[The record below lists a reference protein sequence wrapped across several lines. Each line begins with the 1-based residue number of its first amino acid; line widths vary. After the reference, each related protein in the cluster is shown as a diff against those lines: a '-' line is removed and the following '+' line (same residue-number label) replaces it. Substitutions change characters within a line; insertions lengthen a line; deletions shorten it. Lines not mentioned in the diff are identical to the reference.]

1 MLNRTVNHKRL
12 LYALLFIALL
22 GLCLHFIP
30 LDGPGLTELALK
42 RRGQKLLAY
51 FLVAIGLSFSTI
63 SFQTLVGNRLLTPGI
78 LGIESLYVLMQSL
91 YLWFYWRFVSQTYLN
106 PLQEFMVVMLIQA
119 MFFGLLQPAIKKLL
133 NQGFLMILLIC
144 MALGTLFRSLSTFIQ
159 VLMEPSEYE
168 HLQSSLFPSFQRIN
182 TEVMGLVAILLA
194 VLTIYLWRRA
204 RVLDVLHLGRDTA
217 RVLGVDVAKE
227 EKRLLWVIVL
237 MTSAVTAMVG
247 PLVYLGFLVANLTYQ
262 VSKTYRHQQLFL
274 LASVLAF
281 LIFVYGQ
288 LLVEEVFQ
296 FNMTISMVVE
306 LLGGLFFFYLI
317 YKERRL

>member
-1 MLNRTVNHKRL
+1 MINRTVNHKRL

-106 PLQEFMVVMLIQA
+106 PLQEFIVVMLIQA
-119 MFFGLLQPAIKKLL
+119 LFFGLLQPAIKKLL

-227 EKRLLWVIVL
+227 EKRLLWAIVL

-274 LASVLAF
+274 LASILAF

-296 FNMTISMVVE
+296 FSMTISMVVE

>member
-1 MLNRTVNHKRL
+1 MLNRTVNHKRF

-227 EKRLLWVIVL
+227 EKRLLWVIAL

-281 LIFVYGQ
+281 LIFIYGQ

-296 FNMTISMVVE
+296 FSMTISMVVE

>member
-30 LDGPGLTELALK
+30 LDGSGLTELALK
-42 RRGQKLLAY
+42 RRGQKVLAY

-78 LGIESLYVLMQSL
+78 MGIESLYVLMQSL

-106 PLQEFMVVMLIQA
+106 PLQEFIVVMLIQA
-119 MFFGLLQPAIKKLL
+119 LFFGLLQPAIKKLL

-262 VSKTYRHQQLFL
+262 VSKTYRHRQLFL

-281 LIFVYGQ
+281 LIFIYGQ

-296 FNMTISMVVE
+296 FSVTISMVVE